1 VRVVQKRRSVVTAV
15 GVARLDRQRL
25 LIPVVAV
32 AVIVL
37 DQLTKTWALHH
48 LAESSRHVIGP
59 SYLVLTYNSG
69 AAFSLGRGITPIV
82 ETVAVALVVWLLALS
97 RNLSRSGSWPVAVG
111 LGLLLGGALGN
122 LTDRLFRHI
131 PGHPSSVIDFVQ
143 AVSWWPV
150 FNVADASIVVGVIVL
165 IVTYAVR
172 TGRPAQE
179 TP

>member
-1 VRVVQKRRSVVTAV
+1 MRDVQKRRTLVTALR
-15 GVARLDRQRL
+15 VARLDRQRL
-25 LIPVVAV
+25 LIPLVAAV
-32 AVIVL
+32 VIVV

-48 LAESSRHVIGP
+48 LAYSSRHVIGP
-59 SYLVLTYNSG
+59 AYLVLTYNSG

-82 ETVAVALVVWLLALS
+82 ETIAVALVIWLLALS
-97 RNLSRSGSWPVAVG
+97 RSLSRSASWPVSVG

-131 PGHPSSVIDFVQ
+131 PGHPSSVVDFVQ

-165 IVTYAVR
+165 ILSYTIR
-172 TGRPAQE
+172 SSHPDPGPQ
-179 TP
+179 

>member
-1 VRVVQKRRSVVTAV
+1 MQERRSVVTAL

-25 LIPVVAV
+25 LIPVVAA
-32 AVIVL
+32 AVIVV

-48 LAESSRHVIGP
+48 LVESPRHVIGP

-82 ETVAVALVVWLLALS
+82 ETIAVALVVWLLALS
-97 RNLSRSGSWPVAVG
+97 RNLSRSASWPVAIG

-122 LTDRLFRHI
+122 LGDRVFRHI

-143 AVSWWPV
+143 VVSWWPV

-165 IVTYAVR
+165 IVTYATR
-172 TGRPAQE
+172 NPHKAPE
-179 TP
+179 TH